1 MSEERATREAVEASK
16 NGGLG
21 GLLAPGGPLPSKAR
35 RGSIASIFEAA
46 SNQQSEKDDTQFTLE
61 EKDTVPVIEN
71 GQFARTSALKS
82 KVSAE
87 KVKPAPKVAP
97 KRSRKR
103 RKTLHDAESPQA
115 STRFAECLEVT
126 QSRWVQDPEDPGREI
141 VTLTGEVTSLDSETL
156 DSSFRWIHY
165 HREASSISFEDFE
178 NVLDKD
184 QGLYEDEAAVASKCV
199 REAKLLRRT
208 FARGKYFEPS
218 VHEVSD
224 VMVSFLLPVL
234 IPTDSL

>member
-1 MSEERATREAVEASK
+1 MSEEKATREAVEAPK
-16 NGGLG
+16 NGGLVV
-21 GLLAPGGPLPSKAR
+21 PGDPLPSSAR
-35 RGSIASIFEAA
+35 RGSIASILEAV
-46 SNQQSEKDDTQFTLE
+46 SNEQSEKDDTQFTLE
-61 EKDTVPVIEN
+61 EKDTVPAIEN
-71 GQFARTSALKS
+71 GQFASTSALKS
-82 KVSAE
+82 KASAE
-87 KVKPAPKVAP
+87 KVKPALKVAP
-97 KRSRKR
+97 PKKRSRKR

-126 QSRWVQDPEDPGREI
+126 QSRWVQDPDDPGREI

-199 REAKLLRRT
+199 REAKLVRRT
-208 FARGKYFEPS
+208 FARGKYFEPT

-224 VMVSFLLPVL
+224 VMVSSLLPVL